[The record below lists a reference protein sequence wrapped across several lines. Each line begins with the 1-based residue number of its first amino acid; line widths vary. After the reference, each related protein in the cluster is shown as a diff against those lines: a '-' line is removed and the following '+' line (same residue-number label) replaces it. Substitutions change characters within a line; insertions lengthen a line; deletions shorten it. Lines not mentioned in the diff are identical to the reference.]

1 MNQDGGDLRFP
12 QEKGDQ
18 PEPGGV
24 GDRGGRRGGK
34 CEIISQGNSVYI
46 PVEKYNLTIVSRMLY
61 CIQYS
66 CM

>member
-24 GDRGGRRGGK
+24 GDRGGRGGGGSVRLYLR
-34 CEIISQGNSVYI
+34 EI
-46 PVEKYNLTIVSRMLY
+46 P
-61 CIQYS
+61 CIYL
-66 CM
+66 